1 MAVGAAGVPNWLA
14 DGLHEGAAPEL
25 DEEEGA
31 VLCWVA
37 EGVTAATMLWRR
49 PGRGDAVEVA
59 LLRGVR
65 IDTIRRGGGR
75 WGRGVRRFGTFPE
88 RHLD

>member
-1 MAVGAAGVPNWLA
+1 MPNWLA

-37 EGVTAATMLWRR
+37 EGVT
-49 PGRGDAVEVA
+49 GGDHAVEEA
-59 LLRGVR
+59 
-65 IDTIRRGGGR
+65 GGGE
-75 WGRGVRRFGTFPE
+75 T
-88 RHLD
+88 LLK